1 VPGVSIV
8 AAPNPVT
15 PTPGGQVTCTL
26 TITASPAATAG
37 PQTIAITGNAAM
49 PGAAPIV
56 HTSSDLTLIV
66 NAVKPDFTLSLEPPS
81 LNVAAGTTTSF
92 TVKIKRAGGF
102 NGAVALTV
110 APAAAGIFAPA
121 VTNGDTS
128 IFTTGVV
135 PLNTPP
141 GPYVLTVTGTSGPL
155 TRTAIGTVVVV
166 TV

>member
-1 VPGVSIV
+1 
-8 AAPNPVT
+8 
-15 PTPGGQVTCTL
+15 
-26 TITASPAATAG
+26 
-37 PQTIAITGNAAM
+37 
-49 PGAAPIV
+49 
-56 HTSSDLTLIV
+56 
-66 NAVKPDFTLSLEPPS
+66 
-81 LNVAAGTTTSF
+81 
-92 TVKIKRAGGF
+92 VKIKRAGGF